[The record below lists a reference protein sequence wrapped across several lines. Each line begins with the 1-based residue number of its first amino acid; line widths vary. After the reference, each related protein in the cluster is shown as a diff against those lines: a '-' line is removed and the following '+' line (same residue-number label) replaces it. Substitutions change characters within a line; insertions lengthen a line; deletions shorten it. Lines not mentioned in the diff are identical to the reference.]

1 MEKYRTE
8 NINFYQRIT
17 LNIIKLLILFI
28 PLVAYKYVD
37 RYLINQETWLKL
49 SIVLGGGIY
58 LIGFLREENKIY
70 KKNKVPFPLVL
81 LILIAVFSFV
91 KNGFL
96 LSSLHDFTIFLAYF
110 ILYFLI
116 IKNIKNQYQFKSFIQ
131 IFFLTS
137 FIIAL
142 YTILHYYNFISYL
155 QEYDR
160 VASLIGQKNWISN
173 YLALIFPLM
182 FCFYLLE
189 KIKKKKII
197 YFISLSLLY
206 AALIIC
212 QSRGIWISISLTLFF
227 GIFLIFKFNFF
238 NLFKENKKWLI
249 LLLIAFVIITLIYSV
264 DNPLNK
270 SAFTVS
276 QRVVSTFDEKDSS
289 INTRILMW
297 RVTGL
302 MIKDKPFLGGGI
314 GSFKINYLDYQARFL
329 KEHPEYNK
337 YWINAKEAHNEY
349 LQIGAEIGLIGLGII
364 LIMILYLYK
373 LFISFLKKEIDNK
386 RKLICWGLLLGIT
399 SFLIHSLFTF
409 PLHVPAL
416 GSAFFI
422 ILGLGVV
429 YIKSYGFSEEKYLME
444 KYKEK
449 NKNNLMNGEKK
460 SLKSSRLPLLYTI
473 LILLVMLLLINDIV
487 VGPYLAEIYAYQGEK
502 YFEDDNYIES
512 AIKYQSAS
520 KLDTFNGRVLYNLG
534 VNYYILNFYRDA
546 VRKLK
551 ESKKYYND
559 KNLYG
564 SLGLCYKKMGDYQQ
578 AEEEFKY
585 AIYLDVRFTQAYSD
599 LGLLYFEKGNFD
611 GAIEQWKKIL
621 EIEPSFRE
629 KYIILTNLGMV
640 YKMKEMPDKAL
651 EYFVQAL
658 QLVPEGNPIIEEI
671 EKAIY
676 DIYKSKLEN

>member
-1 MEKYRTE
+1 MDKYKIE
-8 NINFYQRIT
+8 NINFYQRTT
-17 LNIIKLLILFI
+17 LNIVKLLIVLT

-37 RYLINQETWLKL
+37 RYLANQEAWLIL
-49 SIVLGGGIY
+49 LMILGGGIY
-58 LIGFLREENKIY
+58 LIGFLREEKITFNRNKT
-70 KKNKVPFPLVL
+70 PLPLVL
-81 LILIAVFSFV
+81 LILIVVFSFI

-96 LSSLHDFTIFLAYF
+96 MSSLHDFTIFLAYF

-116 IKNIKNQYQFKSFIQ
+116 INNLKNEYQFKSFIQ

-155 QEYDR
+155 QEYDKI
-160 VASLIGQKNWISN
+160 ASLIGQRNWTSN

-189 KIKKKKII
+189 KIKRKKII
-197 YFISLSLLY
+197 YFIALSFLY
-206 AALIIC
+206 TAIIIC
-212 QSRGIWISISLTLFF
+212 QSRGIWISLSLSLLF
-227 GIFLIFKFNFF
+227 GIFLIFKFKFF
-238 NLFKENKKWLI
+238 NLLKENKKWLI
-249 LLLIAFVIITLIYSV
+249 LLLISFIIITLIYSA

-270 SAFTVS
+270 SPLTVT
-276 QRVVSTFDEKDSS
+276 QRAMSTFDEKDLS
-289 INTRILMW
+289 INMRILNW
-297 RVTGL
+297 KVTGL

-329 KEHPEYNK
+329 KEHPEYNQ

-349 LQIGAEIGLIGLGII
+349 LQIGAEIGLFGLGII
-364 LIMILYLYK
+364 LIMILKLYS
-373 LFISFLKKEIDNK
+373 LFIIFLKKEIDNK

-422 ILGLGVV
+422 ILGLGAA
-429 YIKSYGFSEEKYLME
+429 YIKNYDLSEEKDKE
-444 KYKEK
+444 REK
-449 NKNNLMNGEKK
+449 NYLMNGEKK
-460 SLKSSRLPLLYTI
+460 RLKSSRLPLLYTI
-473 LILLVMLLLINDIV
+473 LVLLVMSLLINDIV
-487 VGPYLAEIYAYQGEK
+487 VRPYLAEVYAYQGEK
-502 YFEDDNYIES
+502 YFEDDNNIES
-512 AIKYQSAS
+512 GYKYRYAN
-520 KLDTFNGRVLYNLG
+520 KLDPFNGKVLFNLG
-534 VNYYILNFYRDA
+534 VNYYILHMYGEAEQIF
-546 VRKLK
+546 K

-559 KNLYG
+559 KSIYG
-564 SLGLCYKKMGDYQQ
+564 NLGLCYMEMGDYKR

-585 AIYLDVRFTQAYSD
+585 AIYLDPRFTQAYSD

-611 GAIEQWKKIL
+611 ESIEQWKKIL
-621 EIEPSFRE
+621 EIEPNFRE

-640 YKMKEMPDKAL
+640 YEKSGMPDKAL
-651 EYFVQAL
+651 EYFVHAL

-671 EKAIY
+671 EEEIY
-676 DIYKSKLEN
+676 NIYKSKLEK